1 MTNEDV
7 ICWAL
12 KLRDDR
18 VSAIDKYFLIAVWRR
33 YGTNTVTDK
42 VKDLAQKIQL
52 NDRYV
57 SSSRN
62 AWVEVGVVE
71 LCPMP
76 GAESKR
82 GRRQK
87 SFRINIERL
96 AALVEGDKAFSLN
109 QNLIR
114 GLFCQ
119 NERLGRIRVKREEGS
134 DALTVNSL
142 VLLGVLVMSADKTGY
157 VSGYGE
163 KALREMAGLEKSQF
177 RYALNQLAEVGVLGN
192 WLPGISSKHLF
203 GRRPGVYWLNLGHS
217 FFGEDRVHCIYVF
230 DRLAWRP
237 LDRICDFY
245 GLFGAR
251 TFRRLDKEE
260 LAKIEQREGLPA
272 GWSEYF
278 RDRPW
283 FKTAGHLACLLAQ
296 HACLVLERRVVDED
310 GLGDGEG
317 ESLSEDLGR
326 ELGTEHWFEH
336 MAEDKRALLPTVLEY
351 LVDHGVKKWADA
363 AMSLYKEALKG
374 ADLECFLCE
383 STKFRIYSSYQLI
396 NAETERLWT
405 LAIFPGSEKQ
415 LEESIFLFRD
425 FQGGKKRWERLNKET
440 EIKDASLVHM
450 GLRKGF
456 GGGLS
461 D

>member
-1 MTNEDV
+1 VTNEDV

-18 VSAIDKYFLIAVWRR
+18 VSAIDKYFLIAVWRC

-71 LCPMP
+71 PCLMP

-87 SFRINIERL
+87 SFRVNIERL
-96 AALVEGDKAFSLN
+96 AALVEGDKTFSLN

-119 NERLGRIRVKREEGS
+119 TGRLGRIRVKREEGS

-142 VLLGVLVMSADKTGY
+142 VLLGVLVMSADRTGY

-177 RYALNQLAEVGVLGN
+177 RYALNQLAEIGVLRN

-203 GRRPGVYWLNLGHS
+203 GRKPGVYWLDVGHS
-217 FFGEDRVHCIYVF
+217 LFGEDRVHCIYIF
-230 DRLAWRP
+230 DRLAWGP
-237 LDRICDFY
+237 FDGICHFY

-251 TFRRLDKEE
+251 SQRRLHDEE
-260 LAKIEQREGLPA
+260 LARIEQSEALPA

-278 RDRPW
+278 RDRQW
-283 FKTAGHLACLLAQ
+283 FKTARHLLCLLGQ
-296 HACLVLERRVVDED
+296 HVCLLLERGVVDED
-310 GLGDGEG
+310 DLGDGEG
-317 ESLSEDLGR
+317 EPSSEDLGR
-326 ELGTEHWFEH
+326 ELGTEHWFKH
-336 MAEDKRALLPTVLEY
+336 MAEDKRALLPTVLKY
-351 LVDHGVKKWADA
+351 LVDHGVKKWADVA
-363 AMSLYKEALKG
+363 ISLYREALRE
-374 ADLECFLCE
+374 ADLESFLCE
-383 STKFRIYSSYQLI
+383 NTKFRIYSSYQLI
-396 NAETERLWT
+396 NAERGRLWT
-405 LAIFPGSEKQ
+405 LAVFPGNGAQ
-415 LEESIFLFRD
+415 LEESIFLVRD
-425 FQGGKKRWERLNKET
+425 SRGGKKRWERLDQEK
-440 EIKDASLVHM
+440 EIKDISLIHM
-450 GLRKGF
+450 GLRKDI
-456 GGGLS
+456 GGGFS

>member
-1 MTNEDV
+1 M
-7 ICWAL
+7 
-12 KLRDDR
+12 
-18 VSAIDKYFLIAVWRR
+18 
-33 YGTNTVTDK
+33 
-42 VKDLAQKIQL
+42 
-52 NDRYV
+52 
-57 SSSRN
+57 
-62 AWVEVGVVE
+62 
-71 LCPMP
+71 
-76 GAESKR
+76 
-82 GRRQK
+82 
-87 SFRINIERL
+87 
-96 AALVEGDKAFSLN
+96 
-109 QNLIR
+109 
-114 GLFCQ
+114 
-119 NERLGRIRVKREEGS
+119 KREEGS

-157 VSGYGE
+157 VSGFGE

-177 RYALNQLAEVGVLGN
+177 RYALNQLAEVGVLRN

-283 FKTAGHLACLLAQ
+283 FKTARHLSCLLGR
-296 HACLVLERRVVDED
+296 HACLFLERSVVDED
-310 GLGDGEG
+310 SLGDGEG
-317 ESLSEDLGR
+317 EPLSKDLER
-326 ELGTEHWFEH
+326 ELGTEHWFKH
-336 MAEDKRALLPTVLEY
+336 MAEDKRALLPDVVEY
-351 LVDHGVKKWADA
+351 FVDHGVKKWADVA
-363 AMSLYKEALKG
+363 ASLYKEALRE

-383 STKFRIYSSYQLI
+383 NTKFRIYGSYQLI
-396 NAETERLWT
+396 NADVGRKWT
-405 LAIFPGSEKQ
+405 LAIFPGGEER

-425 FQGGKKRWERLNKET
+425 RQRGKKRWERLNQEK
-440 EIKDASLVHM
+440 EIKGISLMHM
-450 GLRKGF
+450 GLRKRIVS
-456 GGGLS
+456 GLS
-461 D
+461 E